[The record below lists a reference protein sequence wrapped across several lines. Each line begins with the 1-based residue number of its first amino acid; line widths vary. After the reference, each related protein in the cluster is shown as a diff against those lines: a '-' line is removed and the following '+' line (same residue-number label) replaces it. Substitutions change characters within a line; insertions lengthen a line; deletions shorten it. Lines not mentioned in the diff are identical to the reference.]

1 MQDFLNRRPT
11 CDLLRNQGFWKTLT
25 AFIVPHLWPSTT
37 TGEDKHSISSTSAEL
52 YIFAR
57 AYRTETGTAL
67 DKDLY
72 QECLSLIE
80 ATALSQQRPKNIAT
94 FANVAQFIKDGIFGE
109 QFVM

>member
-1 MQDFLNRRPT
+1 M
-11 CDLLRNQGFWKTLT
+11 
-25 AFIVPHLWPSTT
+25 WPSDPPRFPQPLRTRIPST
-37 TGEDKHSISSTSAEL
+37 AVAAQRYLRSYGPNKRSISSTSAEL